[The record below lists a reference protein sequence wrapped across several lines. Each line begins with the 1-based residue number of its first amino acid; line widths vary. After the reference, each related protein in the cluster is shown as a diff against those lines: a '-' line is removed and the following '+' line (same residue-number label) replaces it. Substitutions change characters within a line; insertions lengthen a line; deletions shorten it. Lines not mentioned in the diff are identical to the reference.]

1 MAEDGGEGCFVLSP
15 ASRGCYPCQAR
26 TALSFREMHA
36 GDREGESERHCVC
49 VFERGFLIERKR
61 GEGERER
68 EIERAIYRERESEG
82 GSER

>member
-1 MAEDGGEGCFVLSP
+1 
-15 ASRGCYPCQAR
+15 
-26 TALSFREMHA
+26 
-36 GDREGESERHCVC
+36 